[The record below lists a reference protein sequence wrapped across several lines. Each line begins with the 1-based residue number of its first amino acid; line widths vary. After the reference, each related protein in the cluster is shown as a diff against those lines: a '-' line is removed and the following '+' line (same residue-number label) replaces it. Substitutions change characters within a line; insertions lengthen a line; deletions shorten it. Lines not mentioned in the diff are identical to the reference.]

1 MNNKKIVIIF
11 LFIVISIL
19 NIVIL
24 DLIEVKMCKSFSLYR
39 LFTMNST
46 VCKNLSKGVS
56 LMESLLTTSIV
67 AGCTSIFQDAIALYN
82 PSNNRIRQLN
92 K

>member
-1 MNNKKIVIIF
+1 
-11 LFIVISIL
+11 
-19 NIVIL
+19 
-24 DLIEVKMCKSFSLYR
+24 
-39 LFTMNST
+39 MNST

-67 AGCTSIFQDAIALYN
+67 AGCTSIFQDAIELYN